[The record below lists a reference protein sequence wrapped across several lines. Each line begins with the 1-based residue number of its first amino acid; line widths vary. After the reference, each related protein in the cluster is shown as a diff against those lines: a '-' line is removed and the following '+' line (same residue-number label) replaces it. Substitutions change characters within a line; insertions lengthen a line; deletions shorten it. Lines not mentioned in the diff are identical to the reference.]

1 MNIRWQ
7 SVERAGNVLGPLV
20 RTPVTAKSRLDPM
33 AQPVLIPAGSTD
45 LEAERAFLTEARGA
59 LARMYRAVLE
69 REIPVIGGED
79 NDERFTNESNVRAH
93 QIRTQALLDLP
104 DVPLFFGRLDYEAG
118 TIEETDRIYI
128 GRRHVHDGT
137 GAPLVIDWR
146 APVSVPF
153 YRATRSD

>member
-1 MNIRWQ
+1 
-7 SVERAGNVLGPLV
+7 
-20 RTPVTAKSRLDPM
+20 
-33 AQPVLIPAGSTD
+33 
-45 LEAERAFLTEARGA
+45 
-59 LARMYRAVLE
+59 MYRAVLE

-146 APVSVPF
+146 APCRCRSIERPV
-153 YRATRSD
+153 ATGSEFCCDAATASPIPRS